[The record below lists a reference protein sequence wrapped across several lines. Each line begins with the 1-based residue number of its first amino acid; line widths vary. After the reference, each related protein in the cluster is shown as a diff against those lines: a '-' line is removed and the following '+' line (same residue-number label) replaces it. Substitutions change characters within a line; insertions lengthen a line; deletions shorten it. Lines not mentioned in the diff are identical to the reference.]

1 MISKRWKRFRNEQ
14 AQAMVEF
21 ALVLPIF
28 LGIVLFIL
36 DAGWIAVQ
44 RTAFENGFMH
54 ATWTV
59 SAEQIGD
66 TGSHFEDEEE
76 TVYTIGVGDALK
88 ANIKEGNIWG
98 LFSDNLS
105 VSEASA
111 TCYNE
116 AKQDL
121 YVPST
126 DGKELNA
133 TSITRYMRLKAKIS
147 YDIYPLTFVGGT
159 LFFPKGEGLQK
170 ITLVKEYDATRVLK
184 SESRTG

>member
-1 MISKRWKRFRNEQ
+1 M
-14 AQAMVEF
+14 
-21 ALVLPIF
+21 LLPCLTCESLAGLF
-28 LGIVLFIL
+28 FNIVLFLCSLLRYHITL
-36 DAGWIAVQ
+36 
-44 RTAFENGFMH
+44 R
-54 ATWTV
+54 
-59 SAEQIGD
+59 
-66 TGSHFEDEEE
+66 E
-76 TVYTIGVGDALK
+76 TQQNQKNVPNLQTTTRGRNRYTIGVGDALK
-88 ANIKEGNIWG
+88 ANIKESNIWG

-159 LFFPKGEGLQK
+159 LFFPKGEGLKK